1 MKSALTLSPRRPL
14 RAALRLVAKLFG
26 GTLLAVYY
34 LVTRALIAV
43 LAAYLVLYFLAGSRP
58 VKQALQDMV
67 AESLPGAMTAAS
79 VQWGPLPSHLRLADV
94 RIHGARGE
102 DVARV
107 RGVEVIIDWPAT
119 ASGLWSFLDDPQKNP
134 LKLRFHRVEL
144 LDPWARIEVDKDYL
158 VGIERAFVIDDED
171 APPDPNAE
179 PAPYLD
185 IRVAVV
191 RVINGG
197 ALVTAPGF
205 HLEAFGAQSVTDFA
219 LVGRDG
225 HMFYGAPRTTVAR
238 VDMRFDAFSHLPEP
252 LMLTATDL
260 VVDDYA
266 WSELGFSWRHA
277 TGRLPYG
284 TFEGYGELDAAPDN
298 PTWSGGG
305 RVTLEAGAPVT
316 AQLFRGAIDGP
327 LTLALDGGGDVEQVA
342 VTWQL
347 ESPSMHVADLDLT
360 DLVARGRVS
369 PRASRPPAPNETRL
383 HAIHIDTL
391 QAGLNGGQVRVTD
404 LDWEPWRPPGAATNL
419 GGPRDLSFAASLEQ
433 VAVPA
438 SLGWPT
444 ALPVPRMSGDA
455 LVTHRPREG
464 GAPSTLEVELADGRL
479 DFETPPLPGLPLVWT
494 LGGALRHTQGEVPD
508 PLNPDTPAREVLDL
522 TGLQL
527 DAGDNRARL
536 AGRVDLS
543 TGALDLEPYLRVG
556 SLAPLVRGHID
567 REVPTTELPS
577 GRLVLKAARLTGSL
591 ADPTVTAT
599 LNWTNARTSGRDLG
613 QISGLLQLNRG
624 VLTTRDLKTR
634 TTVVDP
640 GEAERPR
647 GRMAGKLEIDGR
659 VALFAP
665 GERGALTPAPLASRP
680 FSLAVKNVDGLVAAA
695 FTDAFGPEARVRIE
709 DGAVSG
715 TLEDPIGSLS
725 GGGRVRL
732 TDAELAGERKITL
745 EGSLAIRP
753 GLGLALSNANL
764 TLQGGARWT
773 GELSV
778 KPGAAGLAQRE
789 LEARLELGP
798 TRLGSIAA
806 LSSAAPGFDGSVSG
820 SLELGGTP
828 ARPEV
833 EGTLELDEV
842 RLGHLEL
849 GSARLALAT
858 TPLAGGRRQLEL
870 SAPDGAFFPGFS
882 LERAQLQLDGLVPR
896 RFEAAIATRDR
907 DLGAL
912 IPALSAETLT
922 VVGSLSAG
930 ISADFT
936 NNLNT
941 FRIQAAPGALAIGL
955 GARRDRWTNSRELLV
970 VSDGR
975 TATLI
980 PTRLSPVSRDAPAR
994 DPRRLGPETD
1004 QALDA
1009 CGSLD
1014 LRTLGLDLQVA
1025 FDLELGL
1032 APGLSEVM
1040 SVARGRLASRQD
1052 PAAQEKVGDATCL
1065 SRADFIHVGGTVSSP
1080 APVGRLET
1088 RSLALVPRGS
1098 GRELRLRDGS
1108 AVLVRARGQGPRGR
1122 VELLL
1127 GRDGTRFEGDLD
1139 DGSFGLSGVVEL
1151 VDWRPEALDLQ
1162 LVGADLFLQS
1172 PGEFA
1177 ITASPLG
1184 RVVGTDL
1191 RSEPRLA
1198 ITGDLSVS
1206 EGRFSKS
1213 FDTFARA
1220 LSGAIGV
1227 RPDTPSTSVLDSA
1240 PWLQAT
1246 RLDVNVLSNDFA
1258 IQTALPLARTDL
1270 RARLDLTLRGTVG
1283 QPQLFRRVD
1292 ILPGGTLSYFVF
1304 ERTFTVTQGSVDF
1317 DGDPERPLVDV
1328 TAQTQI
1334 TYLQRAQTALQEE
1347 DEKEVDITLRMT
1359 GRVPDL
1365 KIELSSDDATFDQ
1378 ADIQSL
1384 LITGKPRGDLDRA
1397 QESQLVS
1404 ADLATVINNVF
1415 SAPFVRRASVGVDQ
1429 KGGLEY
1435 RLGTCF
1441 APGLCFDTTTV
1452 SDDTE
1457 TTLRA
1462 KFSLAIG
1469 DDVVCEGT
1477 LRRSDGAATSTQD
1490 TYQARCRYRIPLE

>member
-1 MKSALTLSPRRPL
+1 M
-14 RAALRLVAKLFG
+14 RAAFRLVAKLFG

-34 LVTRALIAV
+34 LVTRAVIAV

-58 VKQALQDMV
+58 VKQALQTLV
-67 AESLPGAMTAAS
+67 AESLPGSMTAAS
-79 VQWGPLPSHLRLADV
+79 VQWGPLPWHLRLADV

-107 RGVEVIIDWPAT
+107 KGVEVTIDWPGT
-119 ASGLWSFLDDPQKNP
+119 AAGLWSFLDDPTKNP
-134 LKLRFHRVEL
+134 LALRFHRVEL
-144 LDPWARIEVDKDYL
+144 LDPWARIEVDQDYL

-171 APPDPNAE
+171 APTQPDAE
-179 PAPYLD
+179 PGPDLD

-219 LVGRDG
+219 LVGREG

-252 LMLTATDL
+252 LTLTATDL
-260 VVDDYA
+260 IVDDYA

-277 TGRLPYG
+277 TGHLPYG
-284 TFEGYGELDAAPDN
+284 TFEGYGELDAAPDT

-305 RVTLEAGAPVT
+305 RVTLEAGAPLT
-316 AQLFRGAIDGP
+316 AELFRGAIDGP

-347 ESPSMHVADLDLT
+347 ESPSLHVAALELSDLF
-360 DLVARGRVS
+360 ARGRIS
-369 PRASRPPAPNETRL
+369 PRATRPPAPNETRL
-383 HAIHIDTL
+383 HAIHIDAL

-404 LDWEPWRPPGAATNL
+404 FDWEPWRPPGAKTSL
-419 GGPRDLSFAASLEQ
+419 GGPRDLTFAASFEH
-433 VAVPA
+433 VAFPGFLRWPA
-438 SLGWPT
+438 F
-444 ALPVPRMSGDA
+444 LPVPRASGEA
-455 LVTHRPREG
+455 LVTHRPREHG
-464 GAPSTLEVELADGRL
+464 TPSTFEVELAGGRL
-479 DFETPPLPGLPLVWT
+479 DFDAAPLPGLPLTWT
-494 LGGALRHTQGEVPD
+494 LGGTLVHTLGAAPD
-508 PLNPDTPAREVLDL
+508 RLGSDIPAREVLDL

-527 DAGDNRARL
+527 DGGDIRARL

-543 TGALDLEPYLRVG
+543 TGALDLEPYLRIG

-567 REVPTTELPS
+567 REVPTTELPA
-577 GRLVLKAARLTGSL
+577 GRVVLKAARLTGTL

-613 QISGLLQLNRG
+613 QISGLLQLSRG
-624 VLTTRDLKTR
+624 VLTTRELESR
-634 TTVVDP
+634 TAVVDP
-640 GEAERPR
+640 GEPDRPR
-647 GRMAGKLEIDGR
+647 RRMAGKLEIDGR

-665 GERGALTPAPLASRP
+665 GAKGDSGPAPLSSRP

-695 FTDAFGPEARVRIE
+695 FTDAFGPEARLRVE
-709 DGAVSG
+709 NGAVSG
-715 TLEDPIGSLS
+715 TLEDPVGSLS

-732 TDAELAGERKITL
+732 SDAELAGERKVAL
-745 EGSLAIRP
+745 EGTLAIRP
-753 GLGLALSNANL
+753 GLGLSLTDATL
-764 TLQGGARWT
+764 TLQSGARWT
-773 GELSV
+773 GQLGLEPGPLS
-778 KPGAAGLAQRE
+778 LSQRK
-789 LEARLELGP
+789 LEAEVELGP

-806 LSSAAPGFDGSVSG
+806 LDEATPDVDGIVTGRLALS
-820 SLELGGTP
+820 GTP

-833 EGTLELDEV
+833 EGTLALDEV
-842 RLGHLEL
+842 VLGHLEL
-849 GSARLALAT
+849 GSARLAIAT
-858 TPLAGGRRQLEL
+858 TPLGGGRRQIEL
-870 SAPDGAFFPGFS
+870 SAAENAFFTGFS
-882 LERAQLQLDGLVPR
+882 LERAQLQLDGLAPR
-896 RFEAAIATRDR
+896 RFEAAITTKNR

-912 IPALSAETLT
+912 VPDLSAELLT
-922 VVGSLSAG
+922 VAGSLSAG

-936 NNLNT
+936 NNLKT
-941 FRIQAAPGALAIGL
+941 FRIQAASNALTIGL

-980 PTRLSPVSRDAPAR
+980 PTRLSPVTRDAPAR
-994 DPRRLGPETD
+994 DPRRLGAETD
-1004 QALDA
+1004 QGLEA
-1009 CGSLD
+1009 CGSVD
-1014 LRTLGLDLQVA
+1014 LRTLALDLQVA

-1032 APGLSEVM
+1032 APGLPEVM
-1040 SVARGRLASRQD
+1040 SVARGRLQSRED
-1052 PAAQEKVGDATCL
+1052 TAAQAKVGDATCL
-1065 SRADFIHVGGTVSSP
+1065 SRADFVHIGGTARSP
-1080 APVGRLET
+1080 APVGRLGT
-1088 RSLALVPRGS
+1088 RSLVLVPRGS

-1108 AVLVRARGQGPRGR
+1108 AVLVRSRGPGR
-1122 VELLL
+1122 VDLEL

-1139 DGSFGLSGVVEL
+1139 DGSFGLSGSIEL
-1151 VDWRPEALDLQ
+1151 VEWYPEALDLR

-1191 RSEPRLA
+1191 RADPKLA

-1227 RPDTPSTSVLDSA
+1227 RPDTPSTSVLDAA
-1240 PWLQAT
+1240 PWIQAT

-1270 RARLDLTLRGTVG
+1270 RARLDLTLRGSVG

-1404 ADLATVINNVF
+1404 ADLATVINDVF